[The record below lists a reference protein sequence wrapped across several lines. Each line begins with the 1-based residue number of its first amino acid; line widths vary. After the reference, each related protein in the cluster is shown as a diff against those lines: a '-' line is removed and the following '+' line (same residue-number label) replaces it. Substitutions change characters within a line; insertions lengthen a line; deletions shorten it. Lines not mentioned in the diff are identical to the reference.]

1 MDPKN
6 RFSYNPANLDI
17 PRSLFSRDY
26 SRYQTMDSGK
36 LVPFM
41 CDIVLPSDSVT
52 IDTNVFTR
60 MSKPILPT
68 MQPLYQ
74 DVFYFFVPMRL
85 VWLNYKQFFGENDLT
100 AWTRSSDKVL
110 PHLDPVSISN
120 MASEGTYYPECLL
133 DYLGVH
139 LGCDDGDS
147 NNVDSDGDKP
157 LDILNGLQ
165 TLPIRAYQCVWNEW
179 FRDEN
184 YDAPA
189 IFTKGDSGQFDWLIT
204 WFGSTSQQPVHRD
217 GVLPVRA
224 FHDYFTSTLP
234 APQKG
239 PNIIPIGDGFF
250 PTGVSSGSFPVTADP
265 VAHLKVGDDTTT
277 AIKFAK
283 APDTGT
289 IGNIGTSAGVG
300 LLSGKLMNGSVPTG
314 YSDYDPIAP
323 TNLYARLPADVFA
336 SVDQIRYS
344 FALKRFYEKDARGGN
359 RYREKI
365 KAHFGCTGSDSS
377 MMVPEYLG
385 GRRFA
390 LNMDTILTTADT
402 SDGSTGEYAG
412 YSKTFENLGSFSK
425 SFTEHGFIIGLTCVR
440 AKNVYFQGMRRFW
453 KYKDQLDFYWP
464 SFANLGEQP
473 EYNWELYADG
483 TKHGGSFDP
492 EGVIGY
498 NEAYAEYRHAPDEVC
513 GKLRPTATGFMAG
526 YTYANKLA
534 FYTANAAA
542 IRETP
547 KGAISQNLAVPSGPM
562 FITNFSVQARWRR
575 SMPVYSVP
583 GLVDHH

>member
-6 RFSYNPANLDI
+6 RFSYNPAGLDI
-17 PRSLFSRDY
+17 PRSLFPRDY

-60 MSKPILPT
+60 MSKPILPA

-85 VWLNYKQFFGENDLT
+85 VWNNYKQFFGENDST
-100 AWTRSSDKVL
+100 AWTRSTDLTL
-110 PHLDPVSISN
+110 PALNSSSLAAMYN
-120 MASEGTYYPECLL
+120 EGSYLPQCLL

-147 NNVDSDGDKP
+147 VNADDSGARP
-157 LDILNGLQ
+157 MDILEGLQ
-165 TLPIRAYQCVWNEW
+165 TLPIRAYQAIWNEW

-184 YDAPA
+184 YDAPSV
-189 IFTKGDSGQFDWLIT
+189 FSKGDFGTQDWKIA
-204 WFGSTSQQPVHRD
+204 WFGSGSERGVHR
-217 GVLPVRA
+217 GGLLPVRA

-239 PNIIPIGDGFF
+239 PNIIP
-250 PTGVSSGSFPVTADP
+250 
-265 VAHLKVGDDTTT
+265 VGDVFDGSSSIKVPVVTGDVHLIGTGYKALGGLVNGVGT
-277 AIKFAK
+277 DGAPGQRFTMESTIDSQPVLRLTGSESYAGTYKFAS
-283 APDTGT
+283 
-289 IGNIGTSAGVG
+289 N
-300 LLSGKLMNGSVPTG
+300 
-314 YSDYDPIAP
+314 
-323 TNLYARLPADVFA
+323 NLWASLPADVFA
-336 SVDQIRYS
+336 SVNQIRYS
-344 FALKRFYEKDARGGN
+344 FALQRFFEKDARGGN

-425 SFTEHGFIIGLTCVR
+425 SFTEHGFIIGLSCVR

-483 TKHGGSFDP
+483 TAHGGSFDP
-492 EGVIGY
+492 NGVIGY
-498 NEAYAEYRHAPDEVC
+498 NEAYSEYRHAPDEVC
-513 GKLRPTATGFMAG
+513 GLLRPTATGFIGG
-526 YTYANKLA
+526 YTYAQKLT

-547 KGAISQNLAVPSGPM
+547 KGAITQNLAVPSGPM
-562 FITNFSVQARWRR
+562 FITNFSVKARWRR